1 MSSRNL
7 VIFTCILM
15 VILSSLACEIPS
27 ATLSDEEFAE
37 LARPT
42 CQSLKVELG
51 NIDAS
56 DLILHQI
63 FEMRAAAYTQTA
75 EQMAEI
81 NVSEESAPYATVLR
95 ATLAELAG
103 VNINF
108 AGALEQALAEADLKS
123 SGKLTLLTTET
134 GRVMVT
140 TGSIFEMT
148 TLDID
153 MALASSLYTLRIT
166 INEAASALGLEDCM
180 LEK

>member
-1 MSSRNL
+1 
-7 VIFTCILM
+7 
-15 VILSSLACEIPS
+15 
-27 ATLSDEEFAE
+27 
-37 LARPT
+37 
-42 CQSLKVELG
+42 
-51 NIDAS
+51 
-56 DLILHQI
+56 
-63 FEMRAAAYTQTA
+63 
-75 EQMAEI
+75 MAEI